1 MSPAMKTNP
10 IADTRSVAM
19 NPFKIITTALGAC
32 LAMMAGAPTFAQDA
46 TPNDVRIGLYFVF
59 YHTSADDVQGLGV
72 PPGVT
77 ADAKNLVTAYAA
89 YVRTLSSHFVLELAA
104 GYPPTAD
111 TIGKGPE
118 KLGSVPWNGVKVG
131 SVKWFSPSALLEYEF
146 GQPSDALRPFVGA
159 GVNFTHFYHRYI
171 NAEGDA
177 ALGGP
182 TRVTLKNSIGPAG
195 TLGLRY
201 QVMDH
206 WHAVL
211 SFSAAQVET
220 RLTAYTDG
228 LVRRSNRVNFDPQTI
243 VLSGGYSF

>member
-1 MSPAMKTNP
+1 
-10 IADTRSVAM
+10 M
-19 NPFKIITTALGAC
+19 NPFKKTMALGGC
-32 LAMMAGAPTFAQDA
+32 LAALVCTPALAQYDNDA
-46 TPNDVRIGLYFVF
+46 RVGIYFVF
-59 YHTSADDVQGLGV
+59 YHTSANDVQGPFV

-89 YVRTLSSHFVLELAA
+89 YVRRLSPHFVMEFAA

-118 KLGSVPWNGVKVG
+118 KLGSVPWNTVKVG
-131 SVKWFSPSALLEYEF
+131 SVKWFSPSVLLEYMFFDES
-146 GQPSDALRPFVGA
+146 QPLRPFVGA
-159 GVNFTHFYHRYI
+159 GLNYTHFYDRNI
-171 NAEGDA
+171 NAAGDA

-182 TRVTLKNSIGPAG
+182 TRVQLKNSIGPAG

-206 WHAVL
+206 WHAAL

-220 RLTAYTDG
+220 KLTAYTDG

-243 VLSGGYSF
+243 VLSAGYSF